1 MTRHTIA
8 VATAAAVAALL
19 AACASVGPDYQRP
32 STALPAQYST
42 SVASPTTMRAD
53 WWVLFGDAAL
63 TQLVEQALANNQ
75 DIAQAVARVEQA
87 QAQANEVDS
96 ASLPSVNAGATAGR
110 AQIGAGVPSNASG
123 RLQRGNDF
131 KLSLA
136 TSYEVD
142 FWGRLRRSNEAARAT
157 VLASSAARDTVR
169 LSVAGA
175 VAQTWFALQS
185 LDAQSESLRNTLAT
199 RDNSLRLISARLKAG
214 TGSRLDVEQAE
225 GLRAD
230 AALQLRDTQRQ
241 RALALSL
248 LSLLTGDAS
257 LNVPTNP
264 LSLDVALPVPPA
276 GLPSSLLERRPDI
289 ARAEAQLVAANAQI
303 GAARAAMFPTLSLTG
318 ALGNES
324 SALSN
329 LLKGPAV
336 FWSLAAG
343 LTAPIF
349 DAGRNAAR
357 VEQAGARQRE
367 AVAAYQSAVAT
378 AFKETSDALNN
389 LSAARDSLTDVL
401 KREAATNNALRLA
414 KARFDAGYSGY
425 LELLEAQRSATNAGL
440 DVVRN
445 KQAQLA
451 ASVELMKA
459 IGGGWGARNATP

>member
-1 MTRHTIA
+1 MKRGTVVI
-8 VATAAAVAALL
+8 AALL
-19 AACASVGPDYQRP
+19 AGCTSVGPNYQRP
-32 STALPAQYST
+32 AVALPAQYGT
-42 SVASPTTMRAD
+42 TVPSPTAMRAD
-53 WWVLFGDAAL
+53 WWQLFGDTAL
-63 TQLVEQALANNQ
+63 TRHIEQALANNQ

-96 ASLPSVNAGATAGR
+96 ATLPGVTAGATAGR
-110 AQIGAGVPSNASG
+110 AQIGAGVPSNTSG
-123 RLQRGNDF
+123 RLLRGNDF

-142 FWGRLRRSNEAARAT
+142 FWGRLRRSNEAARAQL
-157 VLASSAARDTVR
+157 LASSAARDTVR

-175 VAQTWFALQS
+175 VAQSWFALQS
-185 LDAQSESLRNTLAT
+185 LDAQSEALGNTLTT

-225 GLRAD
+225 GQRAD
-230 AALQLRDTQRQ
+230 AALQLREVQRQ
-241 RALALSL
+241 RALAQAALA
-248 LSLLTGDAS
+248 LLTGDAA
-257 LNVPTNP
+257 LNVPTNS

-276 GLPSSLLERRPDI
+276 GLPSTLLERRPDI
-289 ARAEAQLVAANAQI
+289 ARAEALLVAANAQI

-324 SALSN
+324 NALSN
-329 LLKGPAV
+329 VLKGPAV

-357 VEQAGARQRE
+357 IDQAGARQRE
-367 AVAAYQSAVAT
+367 AVAVYQSAVAT
-378 AFKETSDALNN
+378 AFKETSDALSN
-389 LSAARDSLTDVL
+389 LSAARDSLADVL
-401 KREAATNNALRLA
+401 KREAAATTALRLA

-425 LELLEAQRSATNAGL
+425 LELLEAQRSATSAGL

-445 KQAQLA
+445 KQAQLS

-459 IGGGWGARNATP
+459 LGGGWGATSQRE

>member
-1 MTRHTIA
+1 LTR
-8 VATAAAVAALL
+8 
-19 AACASVGPDYQRP
+19 
-32 STALPAQYST
+32 
-42 SVASPTTMRAD
+42 
-53 WWVLFGDAAL
+53 WVD
-63 TQLVEQALANNQ
+63 QALANNQ

-87 QAQANEVDS
+87 QAQANEIDS
-96 ASLPSVNAGATAGR
+96 ATLPGVTAGASAGR
-110 AQIGAGVPSNASG
+110 AQLGAGVPNNASG

-142 FWGRLRRSNEAARAT
+142 LWGRLRRSNEAARAQ
-157 VLASSAARDTVR
+157 VLASGAARDTVR

-175 VAQTWFALQS
+175 VAQAWFALQS
-185 LDAQSESLRNTLAT
+185 LDAQSEALRGTLTT

-225 GLRAD
+225 GQRAD
-230 AALQLRDTQRQ
+230 AALQLREAQRQ
-241 RALALSL
+241 RALTQSL
-248 LSLLTGDAS
+248 LALLTGDAS
-257 LNVPTNP
+257 LNVPNNP
-264 LSLDVALPVPPA
+264 MSLDVALPVPPA

-324 SALSN
+324 SALSS

-336 FWSLAAG
+336 FWSVASG
-343 LTAPIF
+343 LTTPIF

-357 VEQAGARQRE
+357 VEQANAHQRE
-367 AVAAYQSAVAT
+367 AVAAYQSTVAT
-378 AFKETSDALNN
+378 AFKETSDALSN
-389 LSAARDSLTDVL
+389 LSTARDSLADVQ
-401 KREAATNNALRLA
+401 KRETAATTALRLA

-445 KQAQLA
+445 KQAQLS

-459 IGGGWGARNATP
+459 LGGGWGATSQRE

>member
-1 MTRHTIA
+1 MKRCTVVI
-8 VATAAAVAALL
+8 AAAL
-19 AACASVGPDYQRP
+19 AGCSSVGPDYQRP
-32 STALPAQYST
+32 TTALPAQYNT
-42 SVASPTTMRAD
+42 SVPSPTAMRAD
-53 WWVLFGDAAL
+53 WWQLFGDAAL
-63 TQLVEQALANNQ
+63 TRWVDQALANNQ

-87 QAQANEVDS
+87 QAQANEIDS
-96 ASLPSVNAGATAGR
+96 ATLPGVTAGASAGR
-110 AQIGAGVPSNASG
+110 AQLGAGVPNNASG

-142 FWGRLRRSNEAARAT
+142 LWGRLRRSNEAARAQ
-157 VLASSAARDTVR
+157 VLASGAARDTVR

-175 VAQTWFALQS
+175 VAQAWFALQS
-185 LDAQSESLRNTLAT
+185 LDAQSEALRGTLTT

-225 GLRAD
+225 GQRAD
-230 AALQLRDTQRQ
+230 AALQLREAQRQ
-241 RALALSL
+241 RALTQSL
-248 LSLLTGDAS
+248 LALLTGDAS
-257 LNVPTNP
+257 LNVPNNP
-264 LSLDVALPVPPA
+264 MSLDVALPVPPA

-324 SALSN
+324 SALSS

-336 FWSLAAG
+336 FWSVASG
-343 LTAPIF
+343 LTTPIF

-357 VEQAGARQRE
+357 VEQANARQRE
-367 AVAAYQSAVAT
+367 AVAAYQSTVAT
-378 AFKETSDALNN
+378 AFKETSDALSN
-389 LSAARDSLTDVL
+389 LSTARDSLADVQ
-401 KREAATNNALRLA
+401 KRETAATTALRLA

-445 KQAQLA
+445 KQAQLS

-459 IGGGWGARNATP
+459 LGGGWGATSQRE